1 MGAPAELFT
10 FSSWASEWHES
21 GNALSVAGRGSHGK
35 RNIIRLLPEDG
46 AGYICG
52 DAGEKVFFHWSVVRD
67 LDFCS
72 LRPGMGVLFRA
83 GTQKGSTVALE
94 VRCLALAADGGPFP
108 GGERDLPRTRE
119 VS

>member
-1 MGAPAELFT
+1 ME
-10 FSSWASEWHES
+10 
-21 GNALSVAGRGSHGK
+21 RGT
-35 RNIIRLLPEDG
+35 IIRLLPEDG

-52 DAGEKVFFHWSVVRD
+52 DAGERVFFHWSVVRD

-108 GGERDLPRTRE
+108 GSGRDLPRTRE